1 MGTYEVD
8 DELAFRVD
16 RLARRMK
23 PFEAL
28 SFQEGLKR
36 VLDQFAPQTGLAD
49 VPEIA
54 QRVAIQNAV
63 EVARAAMK
71 KAPSPSPIQ
80 YASMVPELKKRPNLT
95 TWKSITDFLSI
106 ETAGDSARRKLAG
119 WVKMNRPDW
128 PPVPVID

>member
-54 QRVAIQNAV
+54 KRVAIQNAV

-71 KAPSPSPIQ
+71 
-80 YASMVPELKKRPNLT
+80 
-95 TWKSITDFLSI
+95 
-106 ETAGDSARRKLAG
+106 
-119 WVKMNRPDW
+119 
-128 PPVPVID
+128 